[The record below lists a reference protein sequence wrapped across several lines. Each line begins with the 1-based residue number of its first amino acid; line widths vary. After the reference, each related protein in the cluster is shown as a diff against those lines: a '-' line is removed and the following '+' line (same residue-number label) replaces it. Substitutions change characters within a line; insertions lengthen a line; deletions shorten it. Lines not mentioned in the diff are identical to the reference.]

1 MTNLEL
7 ADSIRNNLFAKR
19 HTVNEALEFAAE
31 VIARMPN
38 SEQIAATTALMV
50 VLNTVAD
57 QINSNEK
64 NR

>member
-19 HTVNEALEFAAE
+19 HTVNEAMEFAAQ
-31 VIARMPN
+31 VISRMPN
-38 SEQIAATTALMV
+38 SEQVYATTALMV
-50 VLNTVAD
+50 VLNTIAD
-57 QINSNEK
+57 EISINEK